1 MKRHFKLIPY
11 IKILWSVFKQAFADF
26 LEKKVLKLSAALS
39 FYTIF
44 SLPAMLIIIIAVSD
58 LFYGR
63 EAVEGSLYHQITN
76 FVGSDAAMQIQQ
88 TIKSSALSHKSNFA
102 MLVGVITLIIGATSV
117 FNEIQDSINFIWRL
131 KAKPI
136 KGKGILKMIINRL
149 LSFSIVVSLG
159 FLLLVSLVINGLLD
173 LLVNRLTL
181 FFPRITIV
189 LVDMMNLI
197 LTFVITALLFGLI
210 FKVLPDARIKWK
222 HVRIGTFMTATLFMG
237 GKFLISFY
245 LGHSTLSS
253 IYGTA
258 GTAIIMLLWVYYT
271 AMILYFGAIF
281 THVYAVQTGS
291 NIYPNSYAVN
301 IKEIE
306 IESGKSIQQQPQAKI
321 VLEDPLPTTIINQ

>member
-1 MKRHFKLIPY
+1 
-11 IKILWSVFKQAFADF
+11 
-26 LEKKVLKLSAALS
+26 
-39 FYTIF
+39 
-44 SLPAMLIIIIAVSD
+44 MLIIIIAVSD

-63 EAVEGSLYHQITN
+63 EAVEGSLYNQISI
-76 FVGSDAAMQIQQ
+76 FVGSDAAIQIQQ

-102 MLVGVITLIIGATSV
+102 MLIGIITLLIGATSV

-173 LLVNRLTL
+173 LLVHRLTL
-181 FFPRITIV
+181 LFPMLTIV
-189 LVDMMNLI
+189 LVDVLNFI
-197 LTFVITALLFGLI
+197 LTFVITSLLFGLI

-222 HVRIGTFMTATLFMG
+222 HVRIGTFITAALFMV
-237 GKFLISFY
+237 GKFLISYY
-245 LGHSTLSS
+245 LGQSSLST

-271 AMILYFGAIF
+271 AMILYFGAVF

-306 IESGKSIQQQPQAKI
+306 IESGKSIQQQPPAKI
-321 VLEDPLPTTIINQ
+321 VLEDPLPTTIINQE